1 MEQFQ
6 QFLYDWGLYVV
17 LGAGVLI
24 ILLFGLWLLAMR
36 GKSILKQKNKQLTAN
51 NTEYTKQIGQLQEE
65 NDALRA
71 AHTQAETER
80 ADAEESKRQ
89 AEAMA
94 QAQAEAAEK
103 ARSEAAARERAEAA
117 AVARAEAAKRQ
128 AEAAEQARAQ
138 AAARERAARAGAEE
152 KERLAIQVQALKQ
165 KQPQA
170 KVAEED
176 VTVVENDDKTPT
188 VYSVK
193 YDRYKGN
200 WIVVKTGQE
209 RPVRRVATKEEALRI
224 AKDLAKRMDA
234 ALVVHKKDGKFQ
246 KI

>member
-103 ARSEAAARERAEAA
+103 ARSEAAARERA
-117 AVARAEAAKRQ
+117 
-128 AEAAEQARAQ
+128 
-138 AAARERAARAGAEE
+138 ARAGAEE